1 MNYPIEKF
9 DVYTL
14 NVGYSCN
21 NADWN
26 WKNIQSPF
34 ARLYLVLNGKAKIVL
49 PDGTYELTLT
59 MSPKFGVVLPLLC
72 GVTGRSGIRIHT
84 GTKPEHS
91 KGCVL
96 VTPFGKKQITDFI
109 HQNYMNN
116 EKTFIHIDSDGLRGS
131 GHDEL

>member
-49 PDGTYELTLT
+49 PDGTYELTLGT
-59 MSPKFGVVLPLLC
+59 CTLSLP
-72 GVTGRSGIRIHT
+72 IHVIAISAPLISHT
-84 GTKPEHS
+84 ITCIS
-91 KGCVL
+91 TRNRL
-96 VTPFGKKQITDFI
+96 VK
-109 HQNYMNN
+109 
-116 EKTFIHIDSDGLRGS
+116 
-131 GHDEL
+131 

>member
-34 ARLYLVLNGKAKIVL
+34 ARLYLVLNPNRSLGFIC
-49 PDGTYELTLT
+49 
-59 MSPKFGVVLPLLC
+59 VVRQREIL
-72 GVTGRSGIRIHT
+72 
-84 GTKPEHS
+84 
-91 KGCVL
+91 
-96 VTPFGKKQITDFI
+96 
-109 HQNYMNN
+109 
-116 EKTFIHIDSDGLRGS
+116 
-131 GHDEL
+131 